1 MMYHHSRNW
10 LSPILVVSA
19 LLTGHCAGAHVSIV
33 SDGADGAPAMI
44 RLDGAIIRGDHSAFE
59 AALRQVRDV
68 ATATINGVPFITVEL
83 SSPGGDVVEALD
95 IGRTIYQNFLMTLV
109 RPGHECVSACV
120 FVLMAGAVHT
130 PADGSSIGLHR
141 PLLVSWSHIDYR
153 EARRRYDG
161 LMQYLRQYFRQL
173 GVADSAFDLMMR
185 TDSYGMRYFS
195 QAEMDQLG
203 LRGEDPAWE
212 KFYGAKWALA
222 TESKPEARPA
232 RLADAGRLTPAAA
245 APKLAPVDQTLRGV
259 VFMPGAYHPG
269 EDYMAGADVPRL
281 KPEWTPL
288 DNGWQPLWTAVDL
301 GGLARALLSEAASRL
316 AQIWWLVVAL
326 ALELLRARPW
336 PGDPRPRRDGREQW
350 RLAGLVSPASTRA
363 ADQA

>member
-1 MMYHHSRNW
+1 
-10 LSPILVVSA
+10 
-19 LLTGHCAGAHVSIV
+19 
-33 SDGADGAPAMI
+33 MI
-44 RLDGAIIRGDHSAFE
+44 RLDGAITRGDHSAFE
-59 AALRQVRDV
+59 AALRRVRDV

-83 SSPGGDVVEALD
+83 NSPGGDVVEALD
-95 IGRTIYQNFLMTLV
+95 IGRKIYQNFLMTLV

-161 LMQYLRQYFRQL
+161 LMDYLRQYFRQL

-195 QAEMDQLG
+195 PAEMDQLG

-212 KFYGAKWALA
+212 KFYGAKWAVA
-222 TESKPEARPA
+222 TEPKPEARPA
-232 RLADAGRLTPAAA
+232 PLADAGRVAQAGP
-245 APKLAPVDQTLRGV
+245 PKLAPVDQTLHGI
-259 VFMPGAYHPG
+259 VFMPGAYHAG
-269 EDYMAGADVPRL
+269 QDYMAGADVPRL
-281 KPEWTPL
+281 KPEWAPL
-288 DNGWQPLWTAVDL
+288 DNGWQPLWSAVDL
-301 GGLARALLSEAASRL
+301 RGLARTLLAWAASRL
-316 AQIWWLVVAL
+316 AQIWWLVAIL

-336 PGDPRPRRDGREQW
+336 PGDPRPRRERREQW
-350 RLAGLVSPASTRA
+350 RLAGLVSPASARA
-363 ADQA
+363 TGQS